1 MPYCPG
7 CGSEVIESAEI
18 CPHCGTRVGK
28 QKRTQYPRMSNGDL
42 VTGEKSTI
50 LAVIL
55 GIIIPGT
62 GVMYGGRIGLGI
74 VILLGTVF
82 LSLVTILLLATIL
95 FIILGIISWIMGFVL
110 WIYGIWKGYD
120 LCKQNNILWYDYLS
134 ENQ

>member
-28 QKRTQYPRMSNGDL
+28 QKKTQYPRMPNGDL
-42 VTGEKSTI
+42 VTGEKSTAV
-50 LAVIL
+50 AVIL

-62 GVMYGGRIGLGI
+62 GVMYGGKIGLGI
-74 VILLGTVF
+74 VIF
-82 LSLVTILLLATIL
+82 LTCWLVLP
-95 FIILGIISWIMGFVL
+95 

>member
-28 QKRTQYPRMSNGDL
+28 QKKTQYPRMPNGDL
-42 VTGEKSTI
+42 VTGEKSTAV
-50 LAVIL
+50 AVIL

-62 GVMYGGRIGLGI
+62 GVMYGGKIGLGI
-74 VILLGTVF
+74 VIFIV
-82 LSLVTILLLATIL
+82 SVLLAIVVIGVVT
-95 FIILGIISWIMGFVL
+95 

-120 LCKQNNILWYDYLS
+120 LCKLNFILWYDYLS

>member
-28 QKRTQYPRMSNGDL
+28 QKKTQYPRMPNGDL
-42 VTGEKSTI
+42 VTGEKSTAV
-50 LAVIL
+50 AVIL

-74 VILLGTVF
+74 VIFLVTVF
-82 LSLVTILLLATIL
+82 LSLITLFVLLSG
-95 FIILGIISWIMGFVL
+95 IILFVL
-110 WIYGIWKGYD
+110 WIYSIWKGYD